1 MKLESW
7 GGKNKRKMQNK
18 KKIRNYRK
26 AQNFKS
32 ERRRTC
38 NVIS

>member
-7 GGKNKRKMQNK
+7 GSKNKRKMQNK